1 MTRMMI
7 MAGGTGGH
15 VMPALAVAKALIDKG
30 VDINWIGT
38 SQGIEAR
45 MVPESGIA
53 FDSIDIKGLRSG
65 GLLRKTMVLLLLIKA
80 MAQTFRLIRKY
91 KPEAVLGMG
100 GFVSG
105 PGGLTAAALRLP
117 VLLHEQNMV
126 AGLTNRW
133 LARFSQSVLTG
144 FPQAQG
150 IKNFTW
156 VGNPVRQDITEI
168 PAPEQRLA
176 NRTGALRILVTGGSQ
191 GAYVFNQELPGLLK
205 SGRLPELDI
214 WHQSGQQA
222 TGEVSKAYLKAGI
235 GCRVDPFIND
245 MAMAYEW
252 CDIIIC
258 RSGAMTV
265 SEICCAGVVA
275 IFVPYPHAVSDHQ
288 AVNADF
294 LVRNNAAFV
303 VREESF
309 VEGEW
314 LEILS
319 DLERDHSKL
328 VAMGNAARRLSKP
341 RATQDVAS
349 RCMEALHA

>member
-15 VMPALAVAKALIDKG
+15 VMPALVVARALIDKG
-30 VDINWIGT
+30 VDIRWIG
-38 SQGIEAR
+38 SSGGMEAR
-45 MVPESGIA
+45 VVPQSGIA
-53 FDSIDIKGLRSG
+53 FEPIDIKGLRGG
-65 GLLRKTMVLLLLIKA
+65 GLLRKARTMLLLVRAL
-80 MAQTFRLIRKY
+80 AQTFRLIRKY
-91 KPEAVLGMG
+91 RPEAVLGMG

-105 PGGLTAAALRLP
+105 PGGLMAAALRLP

-133 LARFSQSVLTG
+133 LARFCRGVLTG

-150 IKNFTW
+150 IRDFTW
-156 VGNPVRQDITEI
+156 VGNPVRADITDI
-168 PAPEQRLA
+168 PAPPRRLA
-176 NRTGALRILVTGGSQ
+176 NRAGALRILVTGGSQ
-191 GAYVFNQELPGLLK
+191 GASVFNRELPGLLK
-205 SGRLPELDI
+205 SADVPELDI
-214 WHQSGQQA
+214 WHQCGQRAVDESGKAWQQA
-222 TGEVSKAYLKAGI
+222 GI
-235 GCRVDPFIND
+235 HCRVEPFIDD
-245 MAMAYEW
+245 MAKAYEW

-288 AVNADF
+288 AANADY
-294 LVRNNAAFV
+294 LVRNRAAFM

-309 VEGEW
+309 ATGEW

-319 DLERDHSKL
+319 DLERDRGKL
-328 VAMGNAARRLSKP
+328 MAMANAARGLAKP
-341 RATQDVAS
+341 AATRDVVA
-349 RCMEALHA
+349 RCLEVMHA

>member
-38 SQGIEAR
+38 SRGMEAR
-45 MVPESGIA
+45 VVPESGIA
-53 FDSIDIKGLRSG
+53 FDPIDIRGLRSG
-65 GLLRKTMVLLLLIKA
+65 GLLRKARTLLLVVKA

-133 LARFSQSVLTG
+133 LARFSRSVLTG

-150 IKNFTW
+150 IRNFTW
-156 VGNPVRQDITEI
+156 VGNPVRPDITEI
-168 PAPEQRLA
+168 PEPSLRLA

-191 GAYVFNQELPGLLK
+191 GASVFNRKLPGLLK
-205 SGRLPELDI
+205 SARVPDLDI
-214 WHQSGQQA
+214 WHQCGQRAAGESG
-222 TGEVSKAYLKAGI
+222 KAWRQAGI
-235 GCRVDPFIND
+235 RCRVDPFIDD
-245 MAMAYEW
+245 MAKAYEW

-288 AVNADF
+288 AVNADY

-309 VEGEW
+309 AGGEW
-314 LEILS
+314 LEILF
-319 DLERDHSKL
+319 DLECDRGKL
-328 VAMGNAARRLSKP
+328 VAMANSARRLSKP
-341 RATQDVAS
+341 GATQAVVN
-349 RCMEALHA
+349 RCLEVMHA